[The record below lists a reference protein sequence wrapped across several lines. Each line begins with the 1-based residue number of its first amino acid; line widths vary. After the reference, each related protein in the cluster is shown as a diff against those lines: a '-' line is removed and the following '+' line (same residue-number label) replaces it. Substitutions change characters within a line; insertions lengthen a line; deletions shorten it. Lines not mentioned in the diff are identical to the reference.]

1 MKGTGYIRTALT
13 DVPPDLTY
21 ARSARPTTATYR
33 ARLLQGQAAAVPV
46 LSTDTDQ
53 PAAQLVVM
61 LAGAPPPGVTY
72 EEDTRTFEVSD
83 ALPAG
88 RYQLAVTVDDGVAK
102 PRKAT
107 HRLDVREPDSDPAR
121 NRKPDVARVAQLQ
134 ALVGVELSVPLIV
147 SDLDGDPVT
156 LTPRLDKG
164 VFVLPGSDAAWDEA
178 TATLTWTPELPHIGK
193 QQAEFVAS
201 DGHSQRRF
209 RLNIAVAA
217 PLVTGEDR

>member
-1 MKGTGYIRTALT
+1 
-13 DVPPDLTY
+13 
-21 ARSARPTTATYR
+21 
-33 ARLLQGQAAAVPV
+33 
-46 LSTDTDQ
+46 
-53 PAAQLVVM
+53 
-61 LAGAPPPGVTY
+61 
-72 EEDTRTFEVSD
+72 
-83 ALPAG
+83 
-88 RYQLAVTVDDGVAK
+88 
-102 PRKAT
+102 
-107 HRLDVREPDSDPAR
+107 
-121 NRKPDVARVAQLQ
+121 
-134 ALVGVELSVPLIV
+134 VGVELSVPLIV